1 MTVRPLRLGTHGYS
15 WVVLTISIKAVF
27 LPVLCPAL
35 LRFVASRR
43 YQDYC
48 YPKNAASAAN
58 IKDIGPAA
66 STIASRIAVFLCF
79 VFLFAAVIE
88 RYHCSARRIG
98 EACDDLGRDGLSLDG
113 AQSLGMRCGPDTLL
127 KAFERK
133 FAFL

>member
-1 MTVRPLRLGTHGYS
+1 MDTAGSCLPFRSRLFSFRCFAQRFSDLLPQDVIRIIAIRKTLRVRQISGY
-15 WVVLTISIKAVF
+15 
-27 LPVLCPAL
+27 
-35 LRFVASRR
+35 R
-43 YQDYC
+43 
-48 YPKNAASAAN
+48 
-58 IKDIGPAA
+58 PAA

-79 VFLFAAVIE
+79 AFLFAAVIE

-113 AQSLGMRCGPDTLL
+113 ARSLGMRCGPDTLL

>member
-1 MTVRPLRLGTHGYS
+1 MTVRLLRLGTHGYS

-58 IKDIGPAA
+58 I
-66 STIASRIAVFLCF
+66 RI
-79 VFLFAAVIE
+79 
-88 RYHCSARRIG
+88 SARSFHDCEPHRRFFMFSLL
-98 EACDDLGRDGLSLDG
+98 ACLWNRTLPLFRPSHRRGL
-113 AQSLGMRCGPDTLL
+113 R
-127 KAFERK
+127 
-133 FAFL
+133 

>member
-1 MTVRPLRLGTHGYS
+1 MTVRPLRLGTHVYS

-35 LRFVASRR
+35 LRFVASGR

-58 IKDIGPAA
+58 IRISGPQLPRL
-66 STIASRIAVFLCF
+66 RIAVFLCF
-79 VFLFAAVIE
+79 VFLFAAVINS
-88 RYHCSARRIG
+88 RCARWIG
-98 EACDDLGRDGLSLDG
+98 EARNDLGRDGLGLDG
-113 AQSLGMRCGPDTLL
+113 ARSLGKRCGPDRLL

>member
-66 STIASRIAVFLCF
+66 STIASRIAVFYVPPSCLPLSSNATI
-79 VFLFAAVIE
+79 VPPVASE
-88 RYHCSARRIG
+88 RLAMISAG
-98 EACDDLGRDGLSLDG
+98 TG
-113 AQSLGMRCGPDTLL
+113 
-127 KAFERK
+127 
-133 FAFL
+133 

>member
-79 VFLFAAVIE
+79 VFLFAAVINS
-88 RYHCSARRIG
+88 RCARWIG
-98 EACDDLGRDGLSLDG
+98 EARDDLGRDGLSLDG
-113 AQSLGMRCGPDTLL
+113 ARSLGMRCGPDTLL

>member
-58 IKDIGPAA
+58 I
-66 STIASRIAVFLCF
+66 RISARSFHNRRSAVFLCSA
-79 VFLFAAVIE
+79 FLFAAVIE

-98 EACDDLGRDGLSLDG
+98 EACDDLGRDGLSLDC
-113 AQSLGMRCGPDTLL
+113 ARSLGMRCGPDTLL

-133 FAFL
+133 LAFL

>member
-1 MTVRPLRLGTHGYS
+1 MTVRLLRLGTHGYS

-58 IKDIGPAA
+58 IRISARSFHDCE
-66 STIASRIAVFLCF
+66 RIAVFLCSA
-79 VFLFAAVIE
+79 FLFAAVIE

-98 EACDDLGRDGLSLDG
+98 EACDDLGRDGLSLDC
-113 AQSLGMRCGPDTLL
+113 ARSFGMRCGPDTLL

-133 FAFL
+133 LAFL

>member
-27 LPVLCPAL
+27 LPVLYPAL

-58 IKDIGPAA
+58 IRISGPQLPRLRAA
-66 STIASRIAVFLCF
+66 SPFFYVPPSCLPLSSNVTIVPPVAS
-79 VFLFAAVIE
+79 E
-88 RYHCSARRIG
+88 RLAMISAG
-98 EACDDLGRDGLSLDG
+98 TG
-113 AQSLGMRCGPDTLL
+113 
-127 KAFERK
+127 
-133 FAFL
+133 